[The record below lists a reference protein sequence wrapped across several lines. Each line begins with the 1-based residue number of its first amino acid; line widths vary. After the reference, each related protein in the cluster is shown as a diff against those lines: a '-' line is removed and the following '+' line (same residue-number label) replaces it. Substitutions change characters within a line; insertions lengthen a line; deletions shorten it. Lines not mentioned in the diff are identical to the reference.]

1 MHTRREHLKY
11 FHTGSGRPEAV
22 CVVTAICY
30 FGLYCVVAL
39 TLLFCQPFGNPPDE
53 YNRYLIPQFIAEN
66 GTLPTGFEEEVRIEG
81 YGSSYAFHPI
91 LPYIFQGYLMRLAG
105 LFTQDSQALLLTA
118 RLVNFLFVL
127 LLGHLWFQ
135 DRRFAWL
142 FAFLVTFWPQGI
154 FLHTYVNTDSCCMMS
169 IAMILYGLTWGLQK
183 GFGPAASI
191 LLSLGIILCALSY
204 YNAYGFILSSIL
216 LFTASFLSWEKGR
229 RPVFQWKPFLKTGGM
244 ISLVVL
250 LGIGWWFIRNLLL
263 YEGDLL
269 GMAARER
276 FATLH
281 ALPQYQP
288 ALRASWLNLGYSA
301 WDMLR
306 DSDFI
311 TLTRQSFICSYGAM
325 NITTSIWIYRFY
337 RVLVAVG
344 VLCSLLIPLRYTWK
358 VSGIL
363 ERKERV
369 CRESRTKTQAGMG
382 AGKGLTRFFH
392 GNMVFC
398 IAMPYLLSVI
408 FSYTTDYQPQGR
420 YVLPALVPLCYY
432 VVHGLEKL
440 LLLEPGKLPGFL
452 GRAGRQWAG
461 KHTVPAGSRK
471 KEGIPTAVVIT
482 LSALVAFFLLWTVW
496 GYALPYYAA
505 NPVAP

>member
-1 MHTRREHLKY
+1 MTQT
-11 FHTGSGRPEAV
+11 HTGSKRFRTVSILTAV
-22 CVVTAICY
+22 CY
-30 FGLYCVVAL
+30 FGLYGIIAL
-39 TLLFCQPFGNPPDE
+39 TLLLYQPFGNPPDE
-53 YNRYLIPQFIAEN
+53 YNRYLIPRFIAEN

-91 LPYIFQGYLMRLAG
+91 LPYIFQGYLMRLVG
-105 LFTQDSQALLLTA
+105 MFTQDAGALLFTA
-118 RLVNFLFVL
+118 RLVNFFFGLVMAVFVL
-127 LLGHLWFQ
+127 LLGRKWFQ
-135 DRRFAWL
+135 DKRFAWL
-142 FAFLVTFWPQGI
+142 FAFLVTFWPQGL

-169 IAMILYGLTWGLQK
+169 IAIMLYGLTLGLQT
-183 GFGPAASI
+183 GFDKAACI
-191 LLSLGIILCALSY
+191 WLSLGIILCALSY
-204 YNAYGFILSSIL
+204 YNAYGFILSCIL
-216 LFTASFLSWEKGR
+216 LFAASYLSRENGR
-229 RPVFQWKPFLKTGGM
+229 LVFRWKTFLKTGCLV
-244 ISLVVL
+244 SLFVL
-250 LGIGWWFIRNLLL
+250 LGIGWWFLRNLLL
-263 YEGDLL
+263 YDGDLL

-276 FATLH
+276 FAALH
-281 ALPQYQP
+281 ALPRYQP
-288 ALRASWLNLGYSA
+288 ALRPSWLNLGYSV

-306 DSDFI
+306 DTDFV

-337 RVLVAVG
+337 RVLVAG
-344 VLCSLLIPLRYTWK
+344 GILCSLLIPIGWTRDAA
-358 VSGIL
+358 GIL
-363 ERKERV
+363 D
-369 CRESRTKTQAGMG
+369 TQAKTPSGPGIRMR
-382 AGKGLTRFFH
+382 KGLTRFFH
-392 GNMVFC
+392 GNMAFC